1 MQSLGFVQHPV
12 FRIRIKTG
20 FGDRICF
27 LSLGKR
33 LRETPTQLFPIGI
46 AITNTWCRGLELLVI
61 VLRVNQCLLFQSW
74 PSNMSQ
80 HLTLIPREEVL
91 EPKRVMSVFR
101 ERVEK
106 HKEEI
111 AELEEREKLVE
122 KEKPV
127 SSLKHLIVCTSVR
140 YSQNS
145 VERCK
150 VN

>member
-1 MQSLGFVQHPV
+1 
-12 FRIRIKTG
+12 
-20 FGDRICF
+20 
-27 LSLGKR
+27 
-33 LRETPTQLFPIGI
+33 
-46 AITNTWCRGLELLVI
+46 
-61 VLRVNQCLLFQSW
+61 
-74 PSNMSQ
+74 MSQ

-127 SSLKHLIVCTSVR
+127 SSQDPYWLHECILQPK
-140 YSQNS
+140 NW
-145 VERCK
+145 
-150 VN
+150 

>member
-1 MQSLGFVQHPV
+1 MGCEVKVAMSAPESCFIRQ
-12 FRIRIKTG
+12 RI
-20 FGDRICF
+20 
-27 LSLGKR
+27 
-33 LRETPTQLFPIGI
+33 
-46 AITNTWCRGLELLVI
+46 LLVKCKTAEHTI
-61 VLRVNQCLLFQSW
+61 GDGVYVLLQSW

-80 HLTLIPREEVL
+80 HLTLLPREEAL

-127 SSLKHLIVCTSVR
+127 ST
-140 YSQNS
+140 
-145 VERCK
+145 
-150 VN
+150 

>member
-1 MQSLGFVQHPV
+1 
-12 FRIRIKTG
+12 
-20 FGDRICF
+20 
-27 LSLGKR
+27 
-33 LRETPTQLFPIGI
+33 
-46 AITNTWCRGLELLVI
+46 
-61 VLRVNQCLLFQSW
+61 
-74 PSNMSQ
+74 MSQ

-127 SSLKHLIVCTSVR
+127 SSLKHLIVCTNVH
-140 YSQNS
+140 YGQNS
-145 VERCK
+145 LERQK

>member
-1 MQSLGFVQHPV
+1 VV
-12 FRIRIKTG
+12 
-20 FGDRICF
+20 
-27 LSLGKR
+27 
-33 LRETPTQLFPIGI
+33 PIGI
-46 AITNTWCRGLELLVI
+46 AITNSWYRGLKKVVI
-61 VLRVNQCLLFQSW
+61 ALRVNQCLLFQSW

-127 SSLKHLIVCTSVR
+127 SSLKHLVVGTSVH
-140 YSQNS
+140 YGQNS
-145 VERCK
+145 LERYEVK
-150 VN
+150 

>member
-1 MQSLGFVQHPV
+1 
-12 FRIRIKTG
+12 
-20 FGDRICF
+20 
-27 LSLGKR
+27 
-33 LRETPTQLFPIGI
+33 
-46 AITNTWCRGLELLVI
+46 
-61 VLRVNQCLLFQSW
+61 
-74 PSNMSQ
+74 MSQ

-127 SSLKHLIVCTSVR
+127 SSLKQFFALVYTMAKTVWKDTR
-140 YSQNS
+140 
-145 VERCK
+145 
-150 VN
+150 

>member
-1 MQSLGFVQHPV
+1 M
-12 FRIRIKTG
+12 T
-20 FGDRICF
+20 
-27 LSLGKR
+27 
-33 LRETPTQLFPIGI
+33 
-46 AITNTWCRGLELLVI
+46 
-61 VLRVNQCLLFQSW
+61 
-74 PSNMSQ
+74 Q

-127 SSLKHLIVCTSVR
+127 SNK
-140 YSQNS
+140 YNNS
-145 VERCK
+145 WILNSRK
-150 VN
+150 VQSAIFF

>member
-1 MQSLGFVQHPV
+1 ML
-12 FRIRIKTG
+12 
-20 FGDRICF
+20 
-27 LSLGKR
+27 
-33 LRETPTQLFPIGI
+33 
-46 AITNTWCRGLELLVI
+46 
-61 VLRVNQCLLFQSW
+61 QSW

-127 SSLKHLIVCTSVR
+127 STQGTCWLFT
-140 YSQNS
+140 
-145 VERCK
+145 
-150 VN
+150 

>member
-1 MQSLGFVQHPV
+1 
-12 FRIRIKTG
+12 
-20 FGDRICF
+20 
-27 LSLGKR
+27 
-33 LRETPTQLFPIGI
+33 
-46 AITNTWCRGLELLVI
+46 
-61 VLRVNQCLLFQSW
+61 
-74 PSNMSQ
+74 MSQ

-127 SSLKHLIVCTSVR
+127 SAQDICGCLHHLILQSGKWLSYIYVCV
-140 YSQNS
+140 YA
-145 VERCK
+145 CI
-150 VN
+150 